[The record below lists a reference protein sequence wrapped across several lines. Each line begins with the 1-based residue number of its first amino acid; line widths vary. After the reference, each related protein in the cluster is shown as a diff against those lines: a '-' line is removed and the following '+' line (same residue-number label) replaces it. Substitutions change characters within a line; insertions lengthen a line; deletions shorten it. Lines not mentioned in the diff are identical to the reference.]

1 MSFQEKY
8 LKYKNKYL
16 QLKNQIG
23 GNKFGIYDEV
33 ERKHMNYNGGY
44 PMRTLNQVG
53 KIIKILPED
62 SNGNKLY
69 SIEFYLYNSRTP
81 QENTYTV
88 AEKDLEL
95 IKKYQ
100 IKSLNILDIPKLV
113 ALSTDTD
120 AENFIINNGS
130 DENIQVMDDIFKK
143 HNPKIEPYYIDI
155 REHSMEIT
163 ALMSQA
169 THGTLKAM
177 KWLLDNGANINL
189 QSANGLTALH
199 WAVLSNN
206 PEKVDF
212 LLKQGADESIC
223 SKKGDTPLQL
233 AKKININKNIN
244 KNEVTD
250 LLEKQNTESGEF
262 IAKSGYFSVPNSVYD
277 VVVVDVKSGK
287 EAAVVAFSSEYE
299 NGSFYYQNVDDKE
312 LRTRVTKNYNGI
324 IQKAKKYVIEKGISI

>member
-1 MSFQEKY
+1 MDYYTKY
-8 LKYKNKYL
+8 LKYRNKYL

-33 ERKHMNYNGGY
+33 ERSYNNYAGGF
-44 PMRTLNQVG
+44 PARTLGKVG

-62 SNGNKLY
+62 RNGNKLY
-69 SIEFYLYNSRTP
+69 SIEFYLDNNRTP
-81 QENTYTV
+81 QENTLTV
-88 AEKDLEL
+88 AEGDLKL
-95 IKKYQ
+95 TKKYR

-113 ALSTDTD
+113 APNTDTD

-130 DENIQVMDDIFKK
+130 DEDIIAMENIFKK
-143 HNPKIEPYYIDI
+143 HNPMIEPYYIDI
-155 REHSMEIT
+155 REPSMEIT

-169 THGTLKAM
+169 QRGTLKAM

-189 QSANGLTALH
+189 QSTNGFTPLH

-212 LLKQGADESIC
+212 LLHQGVDESIYN
-223 SKKGDTPLQL
+223 KNGETPLEL
-233 AKKININKNIN
+233 AKKTN
-244 KNEVTD
+244 KNEVID
-250 LLEKQNTESGEF
+250 LLEKKNIESGDF
-262 IAKSGYFSVPNSVYD
+262 VAQSGYFAVPNTVYD
-277 VVVVDVKSGK
+277 VVVIDRKSGK

-299 NGSFYYQNVDDKE
+299 NGSFYYQNNDDKE

-324 IQKAKKYVIEKGISI
+324 IQKARKFAIDNGFLR